1 MKEKILQ
8 IIMVVVF
15 VCGLLV
21 FLYPKFTEWK
31 AACETVKTIEVFE
44 QNLTE
49 KKCEKENDSEIVE
62 NKQEN
67 LDKNKDKIK
76 KESIEYK

>member
-31 AACETVKTIEVFE
+31 AVYETEKTIEIFTRE
-44 QNLTE
+44 LTE
-49 KKCEKENDSEIVE
+49 LGL
-62 NKQEN
+62 N
-67 LDKNKDKIK
+67 LEFTTYLNPGKNIYSCVKYMAYAKLC
-76 KESIEYK
+76 